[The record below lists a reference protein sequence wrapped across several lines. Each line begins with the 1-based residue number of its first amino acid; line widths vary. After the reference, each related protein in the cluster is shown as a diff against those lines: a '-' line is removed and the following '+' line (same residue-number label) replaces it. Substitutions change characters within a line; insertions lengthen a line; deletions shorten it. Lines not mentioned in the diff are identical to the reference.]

1 MLRRKYIIF
10 SVPIKKE
17 VANGK
22 EEKEDDN
29 GKKEEDDNSKKKKT
43 ITYKIKFIDSYRFM
57 QSRLSDL
64 TDNLPGINNKER
76 KSCMERKKIKS
87 ECDFIGFKNNRLNY
101 RWKECK
107 IKQSKL
113 INEAIK
119 NFPITYQFYK
129 DDLNKF
135 VLLLRKGVY
144 PYEYMYSWEKFN
156 ETSIPP
162 KEAYYSNL
170 NEEVISD
177 ADYAH
182 VQKVWEVFKIKDIG
196 KDHDLYVQED
206 TLLLADVFEDF
217 RDKCIKIDGLDPP
230 HCLSAPGLA
239 WQACLKKQK

>member
-22 EEKEDDN
+22 EEKEDDK

-107 IKQSKL
+107 IK
-113 INEAIK
+113 
-119 NFPITYQFYK
+119 
-129 DDLNKF
+129 
-135 VLLLRKGVY
+135 
-144 PYEYMYSWEKFN
+144 
-156 ETSIPP
+156 
-162 KEAYYSNL
+162 
-170 NEEVISD
+170 
-177 ADYAH
+177 
-182 VQKVWEVFKIKDIG
+182 
-196 KDHDLYVQED
+196 
-206 TLLLADVFEDF
+206 
-217 RDKCIKIDGLDPP
+217 
-230 HCLSAPGLA
+230 
-239 WQACLKKQK
+239 

>member
-43 ITYKIKFIDSYRFM
+43 ITYKINFIDSYRFM

-107 IKQSKL
+107 IK
-113 INEAIK
+113 
-119 NFPITYQFYK
+119 
-129 DDLNKF
+129 
-135 VLLLRKGVY
+135 
-144 PYEYMYSWEKFN
+144 
-156 ETSIPP
+156 
-162 KEAYYSNL
+162 
-170 NEEVISD
+170 
-177 ADYAH
+177 
-182 VQKVWEVFKIKDIG
+182 
-196 KDHDLYVQED
+196 
-206 TLLLADVFEDF
+206 
-217 RDKCIKIDGLDPP
+217 
-230 HCLSAPGLA
+230 
-239 WQACLKKQK
+239 